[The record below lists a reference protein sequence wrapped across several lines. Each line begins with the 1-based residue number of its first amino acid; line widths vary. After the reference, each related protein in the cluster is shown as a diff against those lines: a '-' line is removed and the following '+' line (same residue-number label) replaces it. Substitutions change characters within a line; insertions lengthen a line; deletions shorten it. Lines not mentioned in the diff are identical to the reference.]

1 MVDTLR
7 AKRKHSRGEAE
18 FLLRKPRRWDAHFSR
33 AKKIDS
39 PSRFCIRCREMA
51 FGRKA
56 LGQDRRITNMDT
68 QQTEMTQHQ
77 ENGAVDESGN
87 VDRIRQIIFGSQM
100 RDYDSRFQK
109 LEERLV
115 REAGELRGDL
125 QRQLQALETFMRGEA
140 ESMSNRLK
148 AEQAERGHAVE
159 QLTRGIAETARGLE
173 LRIGNLDNQAAQDIR
188 DLRERLLEQS
198 KALSNELKERHEQVT
213 SHLERETGQIRD
225 AMTGRESL
233 AEMLSEVAL
242 RLKNE
247 FRVPGAS

>member
-1 MVDTLR
+1 
-7 AKRKHSRGEAE
+7 
-18 FLLRKPRRWDAHFSR
+18 
-33 AKKIDS
+33 
-39 PSRFCIRCREMA
+39 
-51 FGRKA
+51 
-56 LGQDRRITNMDT
+56 MDT
-68 QQTEMTQHQ
+68 QQNEMSQHH
-77 ENGAVDESGN
+77 ENGAIDESGN
-87 VDRIRQIIFGSQM
+87 VDRIREIIFGSQM

-109 LEERLV
+109 LEERLA

-125 QRQLQALETFMRGEA
+125 QRQLQALETFMRGEG

-148 AEQAERGHAVE
+148 AEQAERGQAFE
-159 QLTRGIAETARGLE
+159 QLTRGLAETARGLE
-173 LRIGNLDNQAAQDIR
+173 LKISNLDSQATQDIR

-225 AMTGRESL
+225 AMTGREAL

-242 RLKNE
+242 RLKKE